1 MLVVLGVMTTA
12 CSSKGPVAVVNGTE
26 ISLSDFEK
34 TVATYKESVT
44 QMYGDT
50 MWEAEIGDGIKY
62 KDELKKSIL
71 NQMIQEEVVYQD
83 AKKENLEAKQSDVD
97 SKFKQLKASIEKDTD
112 YAKFLKDN
120 NIDALLLD
128 VDNTL
133 SVAHGNKALKNGVP
147 EWLSLMREND
157 VPMMILSN
165 AKTKRAKLFADSVAL
180 DVIGMSAKPL
190 PFGYIKAVRKLRL
203 KRKNVAMVGDQI
215 FTDVLGANLYGIK
228 SFLTRPVLLENGVS
242 FKIRRYFE
250 KKLLKDKF

>member
-71 NQMIQEEVVYQD
+71 NQMIQEEVVYQE

-97 SKFKQLKASIEKDTD
+97 SKFKQLKASIEKDKD

-120 NIDALLLD
+120 NIDD
-128 VDNTL
+128 
-133 SVAHGNKALKNGVP
+133 
-147 EWLSLMREND
+147 
-157 VPMMILSN
+157 
-165 AKTKRAKLFADSVAL
+165 
-180 DVIGMSAKPL
+180 
-190 PFGYIKAVRKLRL
+190 
-203 KRKNVAMVGDQI
+203 
-215 FTDVLGANLYGIK
+215 
-228 SFLTRPVLLENGVS
+228 
-242 FKIRRYFE
+242 
-250 KKLLKDKF
+250 